1 MDTSS
6 GVLDRVNPVGKT
18 QPATPL
24 DPEEETPETPE
35 ALEETPAKEDEDS
48 PAELLL
54 VVAGRELEGEALED
68 GMNDEPAEEEDRSAL
83 DDSARL
89 LGSIR
94 DDPLEGTAAEEDKA
108 EVEEDPSP
116 EEEDEEPDI
125 APEDPPPPVGS
136 LGAHAV
142 AADTAQQNK
151 TPKET
156 WRMKA

>member
-54 VVAGRELEGEALED
+54 VVAGRELEEEALED
-68 GMNDEPAEEEDRSAL
+68 GMNEEPAEEDRSAL
-83 DDSARL
+83 EDSARL
-89 LGSIR
+89 LGSVR
-94 DDPLEGTAAEEDKA
+94 KELLEVTAAEEDTA
-108 EVEEDPSP
+108 AVEEDPSP